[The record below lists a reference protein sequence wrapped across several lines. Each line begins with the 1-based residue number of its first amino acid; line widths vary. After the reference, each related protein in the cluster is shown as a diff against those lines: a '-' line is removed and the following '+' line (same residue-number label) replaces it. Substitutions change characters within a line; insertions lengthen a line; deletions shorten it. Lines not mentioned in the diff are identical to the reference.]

1 MVTRPTR
8 AESISPKEKQTEYFS
23 DFLNSFA
30 KTPVGNQLGRV
41 TNEKSVNQSLRN
53 LIKTN
58 LGERFFQPIVGS
70 DVNASLFENVNN
82 ILLNDIEENIKL
94 TIQNNEP
101 RINLL
106 EVSVQSS
113 EISEGEA
120 LRDFSGFL
128 IQNNSISVTIVYN
141 IINNPEEIT
150 LTTILTRV
158 R

>member
-113 EISEGEA
+113 EISDGEA

>member
-8 AESISPKEKQTEYFS
+8 AESISPKEKQIEYFS

-113 EISEGEA
+113 EISEGDA

-141 IINNPEEIT
+141 IINNSEEIT

>member
-8 AESISPKEKQTEYFS
+8 AESISPKEKQGEIFS

-30 KTPVGNQLGRV
+30 KTPIGEQLGRV

-58 LGERFFQPIVGS
+58 VGERLFQPFIGS
-70 DVNASLFENVNN
+70 DVNASLFE
-82 ILLNDIEENIKL
+82 LNTQAKINDLEFFIRT

-101 RINLL
+101 RVNLIEVLVESSLDSGTTQINRLIDTY
-106 EVSVQSS
+106 
-113 EISEGEA
+113 EIV
-120 LRDFSGFL
+120 
-128 IQNNSISVTIVYN
+128 ITIVYTL
-141 IINNPEEIT
+141 INNIEEIV
-150 LTTILTRV
+150 LTIPLLKRV

>member
-8 AESISPKEKQTEYFS
+8 AESISPKGKQGEFFS

-70 DVNASLFENVNN
+70 DVNASLFENVNS
-82 ILLNDIEENIKL
+82 ILLMDL
-94 TIQNNEP
+94 SQFY
-101 RINLL
+101 LL
-106 EVSVQSS
+106 Q
-113 EISEGEA
+113 
-120 LRDFSGFL
+120 FQF
-128 IQNNSISVTIVYN
+128 
-141 IINNPEEIT
+141 
-150 LTTILTRV
+150 
-158 R
+158 

>member
-8 AESISPKEKQTEYFS
+8 AESISPKEKQGEFFS

-141 IINNPEEIT
+141 IINNSEEIT

>member
-106 EVSVQSS
+106 EVSVQPS
-113 EISEGEA
+113 EISDGEA
-120 LRDFSGFL
+120 RDFGGFL

-141 IINNPEEIT
+141 IINNSEEIT

>member
-113 EISEGEA
+113 EISDDEV

-141 IINNPEEIT
+141 IINNSEEIT

>member
-8 AESISPKEKQTEYFS
+8 AESISPKEKQGEIFS

-30 KTPVGNQLGRV
+30 KTPIGEQLGRV

-58 LGERFFQPIVGS
+58 VGERLFQPFIGS
-70 DVNASLFENVNN
+70 DVNASLFE
-82 ILLNDIEENIKL
+82 LNTQAKINDLEFFIRT

-101 RINLL
+101 RVNLIEVLVESSLDSDTSQINRLIDTY
-106 EVSVQSS
+106 
-113 EISEGEA
+113 EIV
-120 LRDFSGFL
+120 
-128 IQNNSISVTIVYN
+128 ITIVYTL
-141 IINNPEEIT
+141 INNIEEIV
-150 LTTILTRV
+150 LTIPLLKRV

>member
-8 AESISPKEKQTEYFS
+8 AESISPKEKQGEFFS

-113 EISEGEA
+113 EISDDGA
-120 LRDFSGFL
+120 RDFGGFL

-141 IINNPEEIT
+141 IINNSEEIT

>member
-41 TNEKSVNQSLRN
+41 TNEKAVNQSLRN

-106 EVSVQSS
+106 EVSVQPS
-113 EISEGEA
+113 EISDDEA
-120 LRDFSGFL
+120 RDFGGFL

-141 IINNPEEIT
+141 IINNSEEIT

>member
-113 EISEGEA
+113 EISDDEV

>member
-8 AESISPKEKQTEYFS
+8 AESISPKEKQGEFFS

-101 RINLL
+101 R
-106 EVSVQSS
+106 
-113 EISEGEA
+113 
-120 LRDFSGFL
+120 DFGGFL

-141 IINNPEEIT
+141 IINNSEEIT

>member
-113 EISEGEA
+113 EISDGEA
-120 LRDFSGFL
+120 RDFGGFL

>member
-8 AESISPKEKQTEYFS
+8 AESISPKEKQGEIFS

-30 KTPVGNQLGRV
+30 KTPIGEQLGRV

-58 LGERFFQPIVGS
+58 VGERLFQPFIGS
-70 DVNASLFENVNN
+70 DVNASLFE
-82 ILLNDIEENIKL
+82 LNTQAKINDLEFFIRT

-101 RINLL
+101 RVNLIEVLVESSLDQDTTQINRLIDTY
-106 EVSVQSS
+106 
-113 EISEGEA
+113 EIV
-120 LRDFSGFL
+120 
-128 IQNNSISVTIVYN
+128 ITIVYTL
-141 IINNPEEIT
+141 INNIEEIV
-150 LTTILTRV
+150 LTIPLLKRV

>member
-8 AESISPKEKQTEYFS
+8 AEFISPKEKQGEYFS

-106 EVSVQSS
+106 EVSVQPS
-113 EISEGEA
+113 EISDDEA
-120 LRDFSGFL
+120 RDFGGFL

-141 IINNPEEIT
+141 IINNSEEIT